1 MPNAP
6 RNTQMQVLWF
16 LSGLTCTHE
25 NAMLKAGMQ
34 KFAQL
39 HKIAVVFPDTSP
51 RGKNIPDDDS
61 YDLGQ
66 GPVSILMLLN
76 RRERKLSD
84 VGLSY
89 FRVTQCDRKNFNVDI
104 SRQSVMGHSMG
115 GHGALLLAFQMNIK
129 FRSVSAFAPICNPMS
144 QIGVQAISAYLGSD
158 KNLWENYD
166 ASVVAQQTNFL
177 ALF

>member
-1 MPNAP
+1 
-6 RNTQMQVLWF
+6 
-16 LSGLTCTHE
+16 
-25 NAMLKAGMQ
+25 MQ

-39 HKIAVVFPDTSP
+39 HKIAVVFQILLREERIFRMMIHMILEAGFYLNATQSP
-51 RGKNIPDDDS
+51 WK
-61 YDLGQ
+61 
-66 GPVSILMLLN
+66 
-76 RRERKLSD
+76 ELSD

-89 FRVTQCDRKNFNVDI
+89 FRLPIEEKNLNVDI

-129 FRSVSAFAPICNPMS
+129 FRSVSAFAPICNPMES
-144 QIGVQAISAYLGSD
+144 DWGRKQFSAYLGSD
-158 KNLWENYD
+158 KNLRKTT